1 MNAKTGRVSDGYR
14 SMYSTFLEIISKTTW
29 KILFCIMPISLII
42 VLIVLF
48 FSCIVG
54 KLLLSISIW
63 QHQSKFLFEKQPHCP
78 CDLWFCNHCENVGN
92 KVYENIDNKT
102 SFWTFHFDEVTLWAY
117 SGIKKCWNY
126 TCQNSGNTPPQ
137 NPQKIM

>member
-1 MNAKTGRVSDGYR
+1 MLMNAKTGRVSDGYR

-54 KLLLSISIW
+54 KLLLSISI
-63 QHQSKFLFEKQPHCP
+63 
-78 CDLWFCNHCENVGN
+78 
-92 KVYENIDNKT
+92 
-102 SFWTFHFDEVTLWAY
+102 
-117 SGIKKCWNY
+117 
-126 TCQNSGNTPPQ
+126 
-137 NPQKIM
+137 